1 MFISHEEAIERLR
14 DPKSLFSHHFL
25 DLPAD
30 PSNSLEEKEKGPIE
44 KDAEKEEIDPKK
56 LEGLNREILGW
67 RRKRRHPEER
77 AGIAEVSLLLG
88 DTVAGQLSGANPSS
102 AWSYKHAFHNSDGG
116 GNRTV
121 QPYLK
126 ERIDK
131 ARSIIQLRA
140 SSRLKTCL
148 SLLDEDKIGEL
159 QKATELSQVAKD
171 MAVIL
176 QKMDKNEAHI
186 GTQVSFHIHKPEM
199 RAADSYDLV
208 PLGCLD
214 VGDSVDDSQGPVD
227 KRE

>member
-25 DLPAD
+25 DLPSTS
-30 PSNSLEEKEKGPIE
+30 PTKEEGPIPDTIE
-44 KDAEKEEIDPKK
+44 TPEVNKKEEIDPKK
-56 LEGLNREILGW
+56 LEGLNREILG
-67 RRKRRHPEER
+67 RKRQRRYPEER
-77 AGIAEVSLLLG
+77 IGIAEVSLLLG
-88 DTVAGQLSGANPSS
+88 GTVAGQLSGANQSS
-102 AWSYKHAFHNSDGG
+102 AWSYEHAFHNSDGG

-214 VGDSVDDSQGPVD
+214 VGDSVDGS
-227 KRE
+227 KSEISK